1 MAGSSRKVEATAQTV
16 KGASEIDVIFSSA
29 SFKAVGLGSLR
40 EEARKVKRQAQ
51 VADGGEAKKKK
62 KNKHGKHKEPAAQEA
77 QASSSSSS
85 SSSTPTGAKCKA
97 NCKANYKANCKLNS
111 VQVVTDTSH
120 TIPTSTRASG
130 APAKSRPPNRQTT
143 ADDLDRLT
151 DWRATSARKR
161 TDDGLP
167 IFTAAELRLGEGSGD
182 TPDCPFDCQCCF

>member
-1 MAGSSRKVEATAQTV
+1 MAGSSRKVEVTAQTV

-29 SFKAVGLGSLR
+29 SFKAVGLGSIGEEARR

-51 VADGGEAKKKK
+51 VADRGEAKKKK
-62 KNKHGKHKEPAAQEA
+62 KNKQGKHGKHKEPAAQEA
-77 QASSSSSS
+77 QASSSS
-85 SSSTPTGAKCKA
+85 TPTGAKC
-97 NCKANYKANCKLNS
+97 KANCKLNS

-120 TIPTSTRASG
+120 TIPTIARASG